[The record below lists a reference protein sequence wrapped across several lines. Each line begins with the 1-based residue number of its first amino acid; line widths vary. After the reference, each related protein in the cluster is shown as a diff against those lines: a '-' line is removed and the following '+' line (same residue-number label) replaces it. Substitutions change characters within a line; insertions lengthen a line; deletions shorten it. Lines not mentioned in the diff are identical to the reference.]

1 MTSVPVVGVRDA
13 IVDGVDV
20 DAVAAAV
27 RRCSGVEG
35 LVDGPPATAATY
47 LPGRR
52 VDGVRVDSKVVAV
65 QVRARWGY
73 CVPEIAAQIRVATAP
88 LTPDRRVDVIV
99 ADLGDPPPLATAKPT
114 GEPVTVTQAAEPTEE
129 ATAAT
134 NKSASAQ
141 RGEHSSALVTPIA
154 AATRTRSSPD

>member
-1 MTSVPVVGVRDA
+1 VTTVPIVGVRDA

-27 RRCSGVEG
+27 CRCSGVEG
-35 LVDGPPATAATY
+35 VLDGPPAAAATY

-52 VDGVRVDSKVVAV
+52 VDGVRVDSKAVAV

-73 CVPEIAAQIRVATAP
+73 GVPEIAAQIQTATAP
-88 LTPDRRVDVIV
+88 LTPGHRVDVIV
-99 ADLGDPPPLATAKPT
+99 ADLGDPPPIATAKPT
-114 GEPVTVTQAAEPTEE
+114 GEPVTVTQATEPTEE

-134 NKSASAQ
+134 DKLASAQ
-141 RGEHSSALVTPIA
+141 RGEHSSAPVTPIA